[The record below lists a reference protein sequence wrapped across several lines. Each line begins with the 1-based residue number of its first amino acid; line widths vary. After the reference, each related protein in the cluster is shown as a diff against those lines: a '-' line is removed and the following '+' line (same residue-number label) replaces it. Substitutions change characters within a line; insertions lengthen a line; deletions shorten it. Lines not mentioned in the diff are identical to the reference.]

1 MSGEKL
7 EREILF
13 YDGTC
18 ALCHGWVKFVLRH
31 DREGKLFLFA
41 PLGGAT
47 FEREVPAERRANL
60 PDSVV
65 VKTAD
70 GGLLER
76 SEAILHILERMGGG
90 WKALARVKRMAP
102 RAWRDS
108 AYDMVARVRYRIF
121 GRTKDWC
128 PVMGAELRKRFL
140 E

>member
-47 FEREVPAERRANL
+47 FAREVPAERRANL